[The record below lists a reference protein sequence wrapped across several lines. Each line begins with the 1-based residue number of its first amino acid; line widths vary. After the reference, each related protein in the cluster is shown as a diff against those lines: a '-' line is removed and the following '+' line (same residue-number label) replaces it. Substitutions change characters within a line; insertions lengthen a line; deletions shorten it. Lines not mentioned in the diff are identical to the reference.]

1 MSQSEKAQYFR
12 ELKAAGVQF
21 DKHYRE
27 YSTAELKAA
36 HTKLVEA
43 DPARAVEAGLINPP
57 PAVVP
62 PHLFE
67 DPLAHRQVKDEPQ
80 FDPAGLAAAY
90 ADMTQAEQPREP
102 IAVESRPRQ
111 SGKNNEFVNDA
122 AQRQPRT
129 PAAPVA
135 AQNPDEMPGQR
146 LNQSAELEPIR
157 TDENGL
163 VWYQEEVRKPAFPK
177 PRGRRVL
184 KYMESG
190 VEVQTVQNGEY
201 VETFEVADGKAARR
215 ESEVKITLPS
225 YQVGIYKDRRFP
237 WKIHV
242 YNEVRGFDLFEVQ
255 DYYGG
260 AELVP
265 QEIKRMY
272 VENVLCYDIRT
283 TVRAVQTEYR
293 QQQLQNR
300 G

>member
-1 MSQSEKAQYFR
+1 
-12 ELKAAGVQF
+12 VQF
-21 DKHYRE
+21 EKHYRE
-27 YSTAELKAA
+27 YNTAELKAA
-36 HTKLVEA
+36 YSKLVES
-43 DPARAVEAGLINPP
+43 DPSRAVEAGLINPP
-57 PAVVP
+57 PAASTP
-62 PHLFE
+62 P
-67 DPLAHRQVKDEPQ
+67 PAPEPQ
-80 FDPAGLAAAY
+80 FDAAATAAAY
-90 ADMTQAEQPREP
+90 DAMTSGEAPAVEQPRP
-102 IAVESRPRQ
+102 ARPAPAPAR
-111 SGKNNEFVNDA
+111 A
-122 AQRQPRT
+122 PQPV
-129 PAAPVA
+129 APVA
-135 AQNPDEMPGQR
+135 ERNPAEMPGQR
-146 LNQSAELEPIR
+146 LNQGDGSELTPIR

-190 VEVQTVQNGEY
+190 VKVETVQSGEY
-201 VETFEVADGKAARR
+201 VETFEVADGRAARR

-225 YQVGIYKDRRFP
+225 YQVGIYKDKRFP

-255 DYYGG
+255 NYYGG